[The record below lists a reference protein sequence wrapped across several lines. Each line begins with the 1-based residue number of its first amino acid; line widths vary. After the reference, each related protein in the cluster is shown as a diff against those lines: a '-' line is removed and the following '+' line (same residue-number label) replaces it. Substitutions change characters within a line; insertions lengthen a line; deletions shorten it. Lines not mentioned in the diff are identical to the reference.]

1 MLLYF
6 TPSLRVAT
14 LSLSFLSCITTSEA
28 APLMNKTEF
37 IDWFD
42 IVTADSPYMK
52 GESIAKHLYAR
63 APLDRILTY
72 PASTSDCTNSLFY
85 FY

>member
-1 MLLYF
+1 
-6 TPSLRVAT
+6 
-14 LSLSFLSCITTSEA
+14 
-28 APLMNKTEF
+28 MNKTEF